1 MRLRRKYPPKLTR
14 IKGFLENLFN
24 THSKRN
30 DQSPTCQIGAQ
41 QKRQQQW
48 WEGSGERHSD
58 PVTNLFKHLST
69 FDLSESFISNKWFI
83 LLHLSNAR
91 IDQRWHLLTWIA
103 AISFWDSVWIS
114 GKSVKLSQTLALWP
128 RLTLNVTV
136 RILMV
141 RMRLMGGWGS
151 S

>member
-41 QKRQQQW
+41 QKRQRQW
-48 WEGSGERHSD
+48 WEGSGELHSD

-69 FDLSESFISNKWFI
+69 FDLMESFISNK
-83 LLHLSNAR
+83 
-91 IDQRWHLLTWIA
+91 
-103 AISFWDSVWIS
+103 
-114 GKSVKLSQTLALWP
+114 
-128 RLTLNVTV
+128 
-136 RILMV
+136 
-141 RMRLMGGWGS
+141 
-151 S
+151 